1 MRKAKWAEAK
11 ERGDVSVL
19 PEARRKIRGIT
30 MIYRGTVVRYD
41 ERKQWGFIQGSSVD
55 IFFHRANCAND
66 FQPTLGASVTYEI
79 GKPFT
84 IGKPD
89 QAIDVRGV
97 QS

>member
-1 MRKAKWAEAK
+1 
-11 ERGDVSVL
+11 
-19 PEARRKIRGIT
+19 